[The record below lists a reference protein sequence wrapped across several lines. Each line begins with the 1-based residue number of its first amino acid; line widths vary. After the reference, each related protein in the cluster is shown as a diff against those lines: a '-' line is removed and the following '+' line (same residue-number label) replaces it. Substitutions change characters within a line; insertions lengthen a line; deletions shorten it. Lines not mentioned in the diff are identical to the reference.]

1 MFAGRAATRR
11 HQGEMLSLE
20 RDPLAGV
27 LSAQG
32 RKLSLSSPPG
42 VSQASGPCPSSWW
55 LDHGCTLF
63 LHWELHFF
71 IAWSC

>member
-1 MFAGRAATRR
+1 MLARKAAARR

-32 RKLSLSSPPG
+32 TKFSLSSPP
-42 VSQASGPCPSSWW
+42 VCPKPEAYVLAHSG
-55 LDHGCTLF
+55 
-63 LHWELHFF
+63 
-71 IAWSC
+71 